1 MLIVLL
7 VRGVTL
13 PGAAEGIKFY
23 LYPNL
28 TRLGDPEVRSHS
40 YLHVFSKG
48 FIISLTHTPEF
59 DSTQSQVSLTHLFG
73 LYGYQTC

>member
-28 TRLGDPEVRSHS
+28 TRLKDPEVLKQKEIFEQRC
-40 YLHVFSKG
+40 FSFKG
-48 FIISLTHTPEF
+48 DVMKQTAIS
-59 DSTQSQVSLTHLFG
+59 VSGTV
-73 LYGYQTC
+73 